1 MDARLQV
8 FLCLAGGGGF
18 FAVLGGL
25 FGAIAGT
32 LYWRSGQ
39 ASGTS
44 FGLRVARTFDR
55 VAETRLTPG
64 VRGAITGA
72 ADGVLFLG
80 TLGLLVGGFV
90 AYSGL
95 VEVQWLFGLAR
106 IVTALVAAALVF
118 GVLAYALTGSG
129 IKGLAPVSV
138 SGVLGA
144 FEGVR
149 TAGTTGLIYGLLLGL
164 LAGTACAWWLKRSR
178 SQQRT
183 PDQTEDLE

>member
-39 ASGTS
+39 ASGTA
-44 FGLRVARTFDR
+44 FGLSVTRAFDR
-55 VAETRLTPG
+55 VSETRLSPG

-80 TLGLLVGGFV
+80 TLGLLAGGFA

-95 VEVQWLFGLAR
+95 VEVQWLFGLAW
-106 IVTALVAAALVF
+106 IATTLVAVALAF

-144 FEGVR
+144 FEGAR
-149 TAGTTGLIYGLLLGL
+149 TAGTTGLIYGLLIGL
-164 LAGTACAWWLKRSR
+164 LAGTACAWWL
-178 SQQRT
+178 QRHRPRRRA
-183 PDQTEDLE
+183 PDQEENLE